1 MSLINQVLRDL
12 DQRRAATSAAPAAV
26 KPSRPSA
33 PASALQRARRWGVGM
48 AITATA
54 VVAGGVAQ
62 GSIDWPG
69 RAAKPAAPML
79 APLAALPEATPVAAV
94 VAAVPAAVATPEAT
108 PAARPTAP
116 PAAKIETP
124 SPVAPTLLA
133 VAAPTARPPLISS
146 PRSEP
151 RARPIVAPDLAAPAA
166 ALSSPKLEPRI
177 DKRMASRT
185 PQERAEA
192 HYQRGVTAHQAGQI
206 NDSADAFM
214 AALREDARYAP
225 ARQAQAGLLIGQ
237 SRHDEAL
244 ALLHEGIALSP
255 QQPTLALMLARLQA
269 ERHDLAAAAD
279 TLKAASGNATNN
291 AEYQGFHAAILQR
304 AGLHNEAAERF
315 SAALRLAPANSVWW
329 MGLGISLAASDQ
341 NAAAREAFMRAKT
354 TGALPPEAGQY
365 VELRLRQM
373 L

>member
-12 DQRRAATSAAPAAV
+12 DKRRAAPAAAPVAV
-26 KPSRPSA
+26 KTSLPSVA
-33 PASALQRARRWGVGM
+33 PNALQRARRWGLGL
-48 AITATA
+48 AITAAA

-62 GSIDWPG
+62 GSIHWPG
-69 RAAKPAAPML
+69 RAAKPVTPTPTPTPM
-79 APLAALPEATPVAAV
+79 PTPVADTPALAPAPV
-94 VAAVPAAVATPEAT
+94 VAAAPVALVAIAAPTRTAPAQAEAPMPAAPTRLTVVAPSSRPALISPARSEPKAR
-108 PAARPTAP
+108 PAA
-116 PAAKIETP
+116 
-124 SPVAPTLLA
+124 SPEWVAPA
-133 VAAPTARPPLISS
+133 VAAP
-146 PRSEP
+146 
-151 RARPIVAPDLAAPAA
+151 
-166 ALSSPKLEPRI
+166 PKAESRI
-177 DKRMASRT
+177 DKHMASRT

-206 NDSADAFM
+206 NDSSDAFM

-237 SRHDEAL
+237 SRQDEAL
-244 ALLHEGIALSP
+244 ALLQEGVTLSP

-269 ERHDLAAAAD
+269 ERHDLSAAAD
-279 TLKAASGNATNN
+279 TLKAASGNATGN
-291 AEYQGFHAAILQR
+291 AEYQGLHAAILQR
-304 AGLHNEAAERF
+304 AGRHSEAADKF
-315 SAALRLAPANSVWW
+315 SAALRLAPAHSVWW

-341 NAAAREAFMRAKT
+341 TAAAREAFMRAKT

>member
-12 DQRRAATSAAPAAV
+12 DQRRAAVSAAPAAV
-26 KPSRPSA
+26 RTSFPSVTP
-33 PASALQRARRWGVGM
+33 SALQRARRWGLGL

-62 GSIDWPG
+62 GSIHWPG
-69 RAAKPAAPML
+69 RVAKPEATVPVAVAAVVEAAPI
-79 APLAALPEATPVAAV
+79 APAVAATPVAV
-94 VAAVPAAVATPEAT
+94 TTPL
-108 PAARPTAP
+108 AP
-116 PAAKIETP
+116 PAAKIEAP
-124 SPVAPTLLA
+124 APVAPVLA

-146 PRSEP
+146 PRNEP
-151 RARPIVAPDLAAPAA
+151 KARPILAPDLTSSAVAGAAN
-166 ALSSPKLEPRI
+166 KLEPRI

-269 ERHDLAAAAD
+269 ERQDLNAAAD

-304 AGLHNEAAERF
+304 AGRHGEAAEKF

-329 MGLGISLAASDQ
+329 MGLGISLSASDQ
-341 NAAAREAFMRAKT
+341 SVAAREAFMRAKA

>member
-12 DQRRAATSAAPAAV
+12 DKRRAITAAAPAAV
-26 KPSRPSA
+26 KASSLPSVA
-33 PASALQRARRWGVGM
+33 PSALQRARRWGLGL

-62 GSIDWPG
+62 GSIHWPG
-69 RAAKPAAPML
+69 RVARPVTPMPASVAQVPEVAPVPEAAP
-79 APLAALPEATPVAAV
+79 VAI
-94 VAAVPAAVATPEAT
+94 
-108 PAARPTAP
+108 AP
-116 PAAKIETP
+116 PAAPPEVKTETP
-124 SPVAPTLLA
+124 PPAAAVLQA
-133 VAAPTARPPLISS
+133 VALPTTRPTVINS

-151 RARPIVAPDLAAPAA
+151 RARPVVVPDLAAPAA
-166 ALSSPKLEPRI
+166 AAAALTPRLEPRI

-244 ALLHEGIALSP
+244 ALLQEGIALSP

-269 ERHDLAAAAD
+269 ERQDLSAAAD
-279 TLKAASGNATNN
+279 TLKAAGGNATHN

-304 AGLHNEAAERF
+304 AGRHAEAAEKF

-341 NAAAREAFMRAKT
+341 TAAAREAFMRAKT

>member
-12 DQRRAATSAAPAAV
+12 DKRRAATAAAPAAV
-26 KPSRPSA
+26 KTPRPAAA
-33 PASALQRARRWGVGM
+33 PSALQRARRWGLGI
-48 AITATA
+48 ALTTTA

-62 GSIDWPG
+62 GSIHWPG
-69 RAAKPAAPML
+69 RV
-79 APLAALPEATPVAAV
+79 TPTVAAV
-94 VAAVPAAVATPEAT
+94 TPAPMQMPVVAVPAATPEPVRPAEASAAVAPTTVT
-108 PAARPTAP
+108 PAAREPSAP
-116 PAAKIETP
+116 VP
-124 SPVAPTLLA
+124 LA
-133 VAAPTARPPLISS
+133 VAAPTLRPAFVS

-151 RARPIVAPDLAAPAA
+151 KARPVPATEFAASATA
-166 ALSSPKLEPRI
+166 IATPKLEPRI

-237 SRHDEAL
+237 SRQDEAL
-244 ALLHEGIALSP
+244 ALLQEGITLSP

-269 ERHDLAAAAD
+269 ERQDLSAAAE

-304 AGLHNEAAERF
+304 AGRHAEAAEKF

-354 TGALPPEAGQY
+354 TGSLPPEAGQY